1 MEVVTIKEVAIF
13 LKVKESTLYSWVHSE
28 QIPSYKINGLIR
40 FDMEEI
46 RGWFRKSKKV
56 AEEAKYKAS
65 KRMGKDS
72 LERIIKKSIESV
84 KGSNYNSPIGK
95 TRRKSRSKEEV

>member
-1 MEVVTIKEVAIF
+1 MEVATIKEVVKF
-13 LKVKESTLYSWVHSE
+13 LKMKESTLYSWVHSQ

-46 RGWFRKSKKV
+46 RGWFRGSRKEPET
-56 AEEAKYKAS
+56 AEYRAS
-65 KRMGKDS
+65 KHVGEGS
-72 LERIIKKSIESV
+72 LDRIIKKSIESV
-84 KGSNYNSPIGK
+84 KGSNYNSHIGK